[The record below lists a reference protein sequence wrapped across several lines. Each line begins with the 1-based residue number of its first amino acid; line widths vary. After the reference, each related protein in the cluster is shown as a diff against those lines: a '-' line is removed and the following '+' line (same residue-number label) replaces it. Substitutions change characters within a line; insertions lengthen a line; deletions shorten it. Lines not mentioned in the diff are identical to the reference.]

1 MSTWLSFV
9 TGSWAGPVCL
19 AVTVVGL
26 VLSVVAWRRKGAR
39 SGIRGMAWSLLPLA
53 VYLVHALALVGRLV
67 AAVVA
72 FAGSFLFSPK
82 AWLGVILIGI
92 AVVLFLVSG
101 GIPLVGSRKRREK
114 KKERALAQRSA
125 AGTGTGTGSAP
136 AVRAS
141 RKQPPAPAEDDD
153 LSDVRDI
160 LKRHGIS

>member
-72 FAGSFLFSPK
+72 FAGSFIFSPK

-125 AGTGTGTGSAP
+125 AGGAATGSAP

-141 RKQPPAPAEDDD
+141 RKQPAVPADDDD

>member
-53 VYLVHALALVGRLV
+53 VYLLHALALVGRLV

-72 FAGSFLFSPK
+72 FAGSFIFSPK

-125 AGTGTGTGSAP
+125 AGGI
-136 AVRAS
+136 
-141 RKQPPAPAEDDD
+141 PPAALRPSGPAASSPPSR
-153 LSDVRDI
+153 LMTTI
-160 LKRHGIS
+160 

>member
-1 MSTWLSFV
+1 M
-9 TGSWAGPVCL
+9 
-19 AVTVVGL
+19 
-26 VLSVVAWRRKGAR
+26 
-39 SGIRGMAWSLLPLA
+39 
-53 VYLVHALALVGRLV
+53 
-67 AAVVA
+67 A